1 MKVGFPLPHQA
12 VAEQL
17 LGTHREPHEDGDD
30 HGDEQE
36 VRDVLRCPVA
46 VITTRLG
53 GPQQHGKEDGQY
65 GGFQQVDQ
73 EILAVL
79 DLPVQVALSLDD
91 PLGEPA
97 RAPNSGLGQ
106 LRRGVLLPCRRLQT
120 RHDEH
125 VVEIIPL
132 FWADPALTRRFA
144 PSIQYGDL
152 DDVEDLLGVH
162 MAALAAGDLVR
173 IEMVDD
179 GAEMRQCIEG
189 SASEYGVST
198 LVEDPQ
204 GIEASENVTAGLM
217 DDRHD
222 EGTGVGHLLEQVHQ
236 EFGVLAAQAARRLI
250 DEEDLRLPNE
260 LEGDVQPLS
269 LAAADRLV
277 QRVSDRKVACL
288 LQPQLLK
295 ATVHPLVGLGFVFL
309 PVGEPRSV
317 PEVLLHRQFRE
328 QMVLLRHEPDVR
340 IGLLLRHGN
349 AVEGNAPEGGLRRA
363 GQEVEQ
369 GGLS

>member
-1 MKVGFPLPHQA
+1 
-12 VAEQL
+12 
-17 LGTHREPHEDGDD
+17 
-30 HGDEQE
+30 
-36 VRDVLRCPVA
+36 
-46 VITTRLG
+46 
-53 GPQQHGKEDGQY
+53 
-65 GGFQQVDQ
+65 
-73 EILAVL
+73 
-79 DLPVQVALSLDD
+79 
-91 PLGEPA
+91 
-97 RAPNSGLGQ
+97 
-106 LRRGVLLPCRRLQT
+106 
-120 RHDEH
+120 
-125 VVEIIPL
+125 
-132 FWADPALTRRFA
+132 
-144 PSIQYGDL
+144 
-152 DDVEDLLGVH
+152 
-162 MAALAAGDLVR
+162 MAALAAGDLFR

-179 GAEMRQCIEG
+179 GAEVGQRIEG
-189 SASEYGVST
+189 TAGKHRISA
-198 LVEDPQ
+198 LVEDPE
-204 GIEASENVTAGLM
+204 GIEAPENVAARLM
-217 DDRHD
+217 DNRHD

-295 ATVHPLVGLGFVFL
+295 AAVHPLAGLGFALL
-309 PVGEPRSV
+309 PVGEARSV

-328 QMVLLRHEPDVR
+328 QVVLLRHEPDVR